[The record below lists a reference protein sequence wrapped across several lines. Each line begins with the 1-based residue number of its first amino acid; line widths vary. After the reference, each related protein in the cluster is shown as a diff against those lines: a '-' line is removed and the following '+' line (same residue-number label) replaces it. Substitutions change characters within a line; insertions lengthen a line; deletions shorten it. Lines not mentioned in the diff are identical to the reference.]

1 MPHLPQ
7 TVTTVTPAWDLP
19 AINETLALATPET
32 IVRWALAQ
40 GVRQLTSTSFGPH
53 AAATLHLVH
62 SLDPNSQTVWVDTG
76 FAGEST
82 REFARRLTNQLHL
95 ELAVY
100 RPQIPPM
107 TCLEQLGIR
116 DLSAINSQ
124 QRQRLADITKIEPFQ
139 RAVTD
144 LAPQI
149 WISGI
154 RAEETA
160 FRAGLDVASWDPRG
174 ILKLSPFLRAS
185 AADMD
190 HYLQQHGLPKG
201 PSVFDP
207 TKAEAHLEC
216 GLHTRNGQVQGQNRV
231 MAPQL

>member
-1 MPHLPQ
+1 MLYSPR

-32 IVRWALAQ
+32 IIHWALAQ

-53 AAATLHLVH
+53 AAATLHLVQR
-62 SLDPNSQTVWVDTG
+62 LDPSSQIVWVDTG
-76 FAGEST
+76 FAGEPT
-82 REFARRLTNQLHL
+82 REFARRLTNQLQL

-100 RPQIPPM
+100 QPHISPM

-116 DLSAINSQ
+116 DLSAIDSQ
-124 QRQRLADITKIEPFQ
+124 QRQRLADITKVEPFQ

-144 LAPQI
+144 LAPHI

-154 RAEETA
+154 RAEETS
-160 FRAGLDVASWDPRG
+160 FRAGLDIASWDPRG

-190 HYLQQHGLPKG
+190 RYLQQHALPRG
-201 PSVFDP
+201 PSVVDP

-216 GLHTRNGQVQGQNRV
+216 GLHTRSGQELGPNRV
-231 MAPQL
+231 TAPRQ

>member
-1 MPHLPQ
+1 MLYSPR

-32 IVRWALAQ
+32 IIHWALAQ

-53 AAATLHLVH
+53 AAATLHLVQR
-62 SLDPNSQTVWVDTG
+62 LDPSSQIVWVDTG
-76 FAGEST
+76 FAGEPT
-82 REFARRLTNQLHL
+82 REFARRLTNQLQL

-100 RPQIPPM
+100 QPHISPM

-116 DLSAINSQ
+116 DLSAIDSQ
-124 QRQRLADITKIEPFQ
+124 QRQRLADITKVEPFQ

-144 LAPQI
+144 LAPHI

-154 RAEETA
+154 RAEETS
-160 FRAGLDVASWDPRG
+160 FRAGLDIASWDPRG

-190 HYLQQHGLPKG
+190 RYLQQHGLPRG
-201 PSVFDP
+201 PSVVDP

-216 GLHTRNGQVQGQNRV
+216 GLHTRSGQELGPNRV
-231 MAPQL
+231 TAPRQ